1 MILADLT
8 WKEVDALSR
17 DTIVVIPT
25 GSLEQHAAFLPVFT
39 DSLIATAV
47 SQAVESRTTDKILL
61 TPCLWLGASG
71 HHINFV
77 GTCSASMQGYIE
89 SLKAVIE
96 SLERHGFHRFLII
109 NGHGGNDQP
118 NGVTLRMI
126 KEQKQH
132 LTLGHSL
139 YAKFGEATI
148 AEQLQGKLNTMQH
161 ACEAEVSLMLH
172 LHPDKVRTSLLRDDG
187 LRSQPPTQTLVKMWD
202 EISEEGSFGFATLGT
217 AEKGK
222 AIFEACVDGLVQEI
236 EAIHRGIAFHGIF

>member
-47 SQAVESRTTDKILL
+47 SQAVEARTTDKILL

-96 SLERHGFHRFLII
+96 IGRAH
-109 NGHGGNDQP
+109 
-118 NGVTLRMI
+118 V
-126 KEQKQH
+126 
-132 LTLGHSL
+132 
-139 YAKFGEATI
+139 
-148 AEQLQGKLNTMQH
+148 
-161 ACEAEVSLMLH
+161 
-172 LHPDKVRTSLLRDDG
+172 
-187 LRSQPPTQTLVKMWD
+187 
-202 EISEEGSFGFATLGT
+202 
-217 AEKGK
+217 
-222 AIFEACVDGLVQEI
+222 
-236 EAIHRGIAFHGIF
+236 